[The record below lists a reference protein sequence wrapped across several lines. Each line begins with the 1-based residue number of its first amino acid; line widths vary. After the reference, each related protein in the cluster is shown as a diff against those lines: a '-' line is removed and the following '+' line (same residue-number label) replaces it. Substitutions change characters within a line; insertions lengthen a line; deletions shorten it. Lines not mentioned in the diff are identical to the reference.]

1 MYIYNI
7 YHVYIFTIWDILKVY
22 IGLSPPLGPTLR
34 TPPFFRT
41 YINPQ
46 KKNPFIH
53 PCFVLVAQVP
63 KRAFSAPYPTN
74 SHHYNLTNKG
84 WEKSKWEVSF
94 ENAKGS
100 LLELHIM
107 SWINI

>member
-1 MYIYNI
+1 MGYLKS
-7 YHVYIFTIWDILKVY
+7 IL
-22 IGLSPPLGPTLR
+22 LSPPGPT
-34 TPPFFRT
+34 
-41 YINPQ
+41 NPTNSPILPHIYKSAK
-46 KKNPFIH
+46 KKNFIH
-53 PCFVLVAQVP
+53 HCSVLVAHVP

-84 WEKSKWEVSF
+84 WKKSKWEVSF

-100 LLELHIM
+100 PLELHIM